1 MCEVQRR
8 TRRCNRTTSTDAD
21 HTKIKIQNPHWS
33 GAQRLEKGDH
43 DDGIE
48 SRGSGGR
55 KAR

>member
-1 MCEVQRR
+1 MQ
-8 TRRCNRTTSTDAD
+8 RTTSTDAD